1 MLHVG
6 FNERVRVHFAVKRF
20 LNPSALVKAEPPRAE
35 VVKLETRPTYTA
47 PEINRIA
54 EANEEVRYLFRMAER
69 ILSKTLTYD
78 DMNMLLG
85 FYDGIPL
92 SERTTA
98 YGVVAPDRIVVY
110 RGPHLRMCEDLDE
123 LVDEIR
129 VTVWHEIAH
138 YFGIDDDDLPF

>member
-1 MLHVG
+1 MPVSMDPDRFEELVAD
-6 FNERVRVHFAVKRF
+6 AVDQIPDELFFKIE
-20 LNPSALVKAEPPRAE
+20 NCVWMIEDEPPSDD
-35 VVKLETRPTYTA
+35 
-47 PEINRIA
+47 PE
-54 EANEEVRYLFRMAER
+54 
-69 ILSKTLTYD
+69 
-78 DMNMLLG
+78 LLG

-138 YFGIDDDDLPF
+138 YFGIDDDELDKWGYA